1 MVIFVPKK
9 RKNRG
14 RHKGDKGKE
23 SIVYCDNCGKMIPRS
38 KAVRVTVP
46 YSPIPA
52 DLAKE
57 LEKQGAIVPRYY
69 ITKTYCVNC
78 AIYLGI
84 IKVRSEDERK
94 SKKPILR
101 GQQRPQ
107 RQLPVAASAAASP
120 ASSTT
125 STQPAG
131 NTQAEPDNKPSENNS
146 QNPSK

>member
-1 MVIFVPKK
+1 MPKK

-23 SIVYCDNCGKMIPRS
+23 SVVYCDNCGKMIPRS

-57 LEKQGAIVPRYY
+57 LEKQGAIIPRYY
-69 ITKTYCVNC
+69 ITKTYCINC

-84 IKVRSEDERK
+84 IKVRPEDERK
-94 SKKPILR
+94 SRRPILR
-101 GQQRPQ
+101 SQQRPLQ
-107 RQLPVAASAAASP
+107 RLPVTAPAAP
-120 ASSTT
+120 APP
-125 STQPAG
+125 QAPAG
-131 NTQAEPDNKPSENNS
+131 NETVQAGSNS
-146 QNPSK
+146 TNTGGDVKTTK

>member
-69 ITKTYCVNC
+69 ITKTYCINC

-101 GQQRPQ
+101 SQQ
-107 RQLPVAASAAASP
+107 RQLPVTASAAAAP
-120 ASSTT
+120 ASIAS
-125 STQPAG
+125 SSQPTG
-131 NTQAEPDNKPSENNS
+131 GSTQAEPNSKPSEGNNQS
-146 QNPSK
+146 TSK

>member
-1 MVIFVPKK
+1 MPKK

-23 SIVYCDNCGKMIPRS
+23 SVVYCDNCGKMIPRS

-57 LEKQGAIVPRYY
+57 LEKQGAIIPRYY
-69 ITKTYCVNC
+69 ITKTYCINC

-84 IKVRSEDERK
+84 IKVRPEDERK
-94 SKKPILR
+94 SRGPILR
-101 GQQRPQ
+101 SQQRPLQ
-107 RQLPVAASAAASP
+107 RLPVTAPAAP
-120 ASSTT
+120 APP
-125 STQPAG
+125 QAPAG
-131 NTQAEPDNKPSENNS
+131 NETVQAGS
-146 QNPSK
+146 NPTNTGGDVKMIK

>member
-1 MVIFVPKK
+1 MTKK

-52 DLAKE
+52 DLARE

-69 ITKTYCVNC
+69 ITKTYCINC
-78 AIYLGI
+78 AIYFGI
-84 IKVRSEDERK
+84 IKVRSEGERK
-94 SKKPILR
+94 IKQPILR
-101 GQQRPQ
+101 TQQRTQKP
-107 RQLPVAASAAASP
+107 LVAIAPTQSQAQPSGTPASP
-120 ASSTT
+120 APPPNQPDTGSS
-125 STQPAG
+125 QPQ
-131 NTQAEPDNKPSENNS
+131 TK
-146 QNPSK
+146 